1 MQKYL
6 LIMFYVILQKIIRKL
21 FVNFFQMTLIVEK
34 TRSATALDYMF
45 RTGMIFWTDTHEGKI
60 YK

>member
-1 MQKYL
+1 
-6 LIMFYVILQKIIRKL
+6 
-21 FVNFFQMTLIVEK
+21 MTLIVEK